1 VNVISSTNLALPLSS
16 WTVVTNTYFDAN
28 GNLMDPN
35 TSNPGLT
42 IHVDPAQ
49 TPSFYLL
56 QTLGY

>member
-1 VNVISSTNLALPLSS
+1 
-16 WTVVTNTYFDAN
+16 
-28 GNLMDPN
+28 MDPN

-42 IHVDPAQ
+42 IYVDPAQ